1 MSGKPAPYWG
11 AINPPPD
18 VVTQRQG
25 SLRKGSVGNGSMG
38 PNLQKALPT
47 EPYPRA
53 SQPQPQPRPDRYS
66 IHSQAPTESTLS
78 PFASPVESTFR
89 AKGLAP
95 RPPSY
100 QYGEDPYNK
109 ESLERR
115 RKRASGEKA
124 QQLFEESTGPPPA
137 APDVPRQG
145 PPSSYS
151 PPQSNGDRY
160 LESEGIRSRRPPEPV
175 ERARQNPDY
184 YREASQLNKDRG
196 AGRRPLNVDTELG
209 RANTTGNLAS
219 RDDNPERSNIRRGSV
234 QARKERPEIRSAV
247 ANSQN
252 RRRSS
257 ATEPGA
263 QQQYTS
269 KRSPLQRL
277 EQTFIAKEEKRAR
290 MEEAERRARE
300 AKAGRSGQNTVHFGA
315 RQPADARSE
324 PGALPEEREIQ
335 RERDTRRL
343 GIIGQ
348 DDRQI
353 PSLQESMK
361 PVPVRPPVPIG
372 KDVSYQPKPQ
382 LQPHPETATAVPEP
396 DVEPDVQ
403 PQPGVQRGR
412 SFRERAGAFLQR
424 NTSNRLKKK
433 DPKAP
438 WDALYDKLLDANNKT
453 EAANKAKGHDD
464 QAQRAFSAVTF
475 DSAQVN
481 AGNRNRGAAVVAS
494 GGSKRQDRNNLDT
507 EGLSDDDSLDAV
519 PKRGNSTRKIEQLM
533 GNKLGTDIPRTISPQ
548 QQQLYADRLDR
559 SEELGP
565 ELNANAERGLDSGAT
580 EVATVNGPR
589 YAVPAVTAAG
599 NYGQEQAATGPDG
612 HHFISKIVHAG
623 RNRRDPFEPGYGLY
637 APTERLFEWK
647 TAGVASLTGTLL
659 DVKEPLPKQ
668 TEADKDKAWWEAG
681 NTGRRRRSVAKTT
694 EDAETHK
701 ETKDGPTGFSPR
713 LFLKCGPLL
722 RYAGMKKE
730 MASQRPGSRTT
741 APAKEIWRGSVMIV
755 TEDAR
760 SKYDEAV
767 PTLRLFPQPKSL
779 FLPPPRHFKS
789 GADVAPEYVDPLAGQ
804 TKVGRDG
811 KTLYVRPVEELEEA
825 IDLSRNESDEG
836 IFEGQRSPSAHA
848 DGSAG
853 QVDGEMAGKV
863 ATVKGFRLH
872 AEPGVTFWRFNIEVE
887 VTDKQQRI
895 AYKINNGPAT
905 GFWVPA
911 VGQSM
916 NLMFHSCN
924 GFSLSVNRDEFS
936 GPDPMW
942 RDVLNTHQTQPF
954 HVMIGGGD
962 QIYNDCVNQTELFAD
977 WLAMKNPMHKHSASF
992 TADMQDE
999 LEEFYLN
1006 RYSMWF
1012 SQGLFGLAN
1021 SQIPM
1026 VNIFDDHDI
1035 IDGFGSYPHHFM
1047 DSPVFSGL
1055 GNVAFK
1061 YYMLFQHQSSIDEG
1075 EDTEPSWLIGESPGP
1090 YIKENSRSVFMSMGA
1105 GISFLGM
1112 DCRTERGREYV
1123 LSEETYQ
1130 KIMDRCHDEIVLG
1143 ETKHLIVLMGVPIAY
1158 PRLVWLENILTSR
1171 AMDPVKALGR
1181 AGLFSSLL
1189 NQFDGG
1195 VEILDDLDDHWTAKS
1210 HKKERQCLIEDLQD
1224 LAADK
1229 SVRITIL
1236 GGDVHLAAIGQFYSN
1251 PKLGIPKDKDHR
1263 YMPNVIS
1270 SAIVNTPPPD
1280 MMADILNKRN
1290 KVHHFDDE
1298 TDESM
1303 IPIFTHDVDG
1313 KKRNNNCLLPRRNW
1327 CSIRP
1332 YNPEL
1337 SPPSTPSDERS
1348 PSPERPGLLRRLS
1361 ITRRP
1366 TYRADAPMRNE
1377 PSRPPV
1383 ARGGSGLLRRLSSSR
1398 GRPTEPYPGGRPEPP
1413 QRTLSL
1419 TRDFR
1424 PAALFRRLSG
1434 RQGKRTTDSGGI
1446 NGYSSE
1452 TDSEPPYSS
1461 EDVRI
1466 PRIRGGAG
1474 DEDYFSAKH
1483 KGKQPVCNQ
1492 SSDDAFSFDESPP
1505 FSTTAA
1511 PLPRTRAHSRPPPSH
1526 RNNSLSSRVQSAEA
1540 IGLPGV
1546 PPLRAF
1552 HRTPTGLSQK
1562 AAKAGR
1568 EMREEDAIDL
1578 EGGLEITLNVEV
1590 NQRDPAGITAPYRLL
1605 VPALF
1610 FDGEG
1615 ARGVE
1620 RKNSVVQR
1628 LMGMGREGVGM

>member
-1 MSGKPAPYWG
+1 MAGKPATYWG
-11 AINPPPD
+11 AIDPPPD
-18 VVTQRQG
+18 VVAQRQG
-25 SLRKGSVGNGSMG
+25 SLRKGSVGNGSTG
-38 PNLQKALPT
+38 PNLQKDLPT
-47 EPYPRA
+47 APHPRV
-53 SQPQPQPRPDRYS
+53 QPQPRLDRYS
-66 IHSQAPTESTLS
+66 IQSQAPTVSTQS

-89 AKGLAP
+89 AEGLAP

-100 QYGEDPYNK
+100 QYGGEPYNK

-115 RKRASGEKA
+115 RKRASREKA
-124 QQLFEESTGPPPA
+124 QQLFEESTAPPPA

-145 PPSSYS
+145 PPSSYR
-151 PPQSNGDRY
+151 PPPSGDGY
-160 LESEGIRSRRPPEPV
+160 LESEGIRSRTARRPSEPV
-175 ERARQNPDY
+175 ERTKQIPEDY
-184 YREASQLNKDRG
+184 YREAYQLNKDRG
-196 AGRRPLNVDTELG
+196 AGRKPSNADTELS
-209 RANTTGNLAS
+209 RANTTGKLAS
-219 RDDNPERSNIRRGSV
+219 RDDNAERSNIRRGSV
-234 QARKERPEIRSAV
+234 QARKERPEIRSAA
-247 ANSQN
+247 ANPQS
-252 RRRSS
+252 RRRPS
-257 ATEPGA
+257 ATEAEA
-263 QQQYTS
+263 QRRREYTS
-269 KRSPLQRL
+269 ERSPLQRL
-277 EQTFIAKEEKRAR
+277 EQTLKEEKRAR

-300 AKAGRSGQNTVHFGA
+300 AKTASSGQNNVHFGA
-315 RQPADARSE
+315 GPSPDTRTE
-324 PGALPEEREIQ
+324 PRALPEER
-335 RERDTRRL
+335 DTKGL

-348 DDRQI
+348 HDRQI

-361 PVPVRPPVPIG
+361 PVAVRPPAPIG
-372 KDVSYQPKPQ
+372 KDLIYQPKPQ
-382 LQPHPETATAVPEP
+382 P
-396 DVEPDVQ
+396 Q
-403 PQPGVQRGR
+403 PQTEPRIEGTMSQPDLRPDVQRGR

-424 NTSNRLKKK
+424 STSNRLKK
-433 DPKAP
+433 
-438 WDALYDKLLDANNKT
+438 DKPIKTGGGLKEAAEANNVT
-453 EAANKAKGHDD
+453 AVANNSNSHDD
-464 QAQRAFSAVTF
+464 QAQRGFSAVPLAST
-475 DSAQVN
+475 QIN
-481 AGNRNRGAAVVAS
+481 AGNRNRGGAVPAS
-494 GGSKRQDRNNLDT
+494 GSTQRQVGNHLDA
-507 EGLSDDDSLDAV
+507 EELSDDDSLHVV
-519 PKRGNSTRKIEQLM
+519 PQRGNSTRKIEQLM
-533 GNKLGTDIPRTISPQ
+533 GNKVGTDFRRPVTPQ

-565 ELNANAERGLDSGAT
+565 ELNADRERAPDGGAID
-580 EVATVNGPR
+580 VAAVNGSR
-589 YAVPAVTAAG
+589 YAVPAAVAAVAAG
-599 NYGQEQAATGPDG
+599 DYSQEQPTVGPDG
-612 HHFISKIVHAG
+612 HHYFSKIVHAG
-623 RNRRDPFEPGYGLY
+623 RNRRDPFKPGYGLY

-681 NTGRRRRSVAKTT
+681 NTGRRRRSVAKAT
-694 EDAETHK
+694 EDAEARQGG
-701 ETKDGPTGFSPR
+701 KDGPTTFSPR

-722 RYAGMKKE
+722 RYCGMKKE
-730 MASQRPGSRTT
+730 KASQRPGTRTGT
-741 APAKEIWRGSVMIV
+741 PAKEIWRGSVMIV
-755 TEDAR
+755 TEDSR

-767 PTLRLFPQPKSL
+767 PTLRLFAQPKSL
-779 FLPPPRHFKS
+779 FPPPPRHFNS

-804 TKVGRDG
+804 AKVGRDG
-811 KTLYVRPVEELEEA
+811 ATLYVRPVEELEEG
-825 IDLSRNESDEG
+825 IDLSRDESDEG
-836 IFEGQRSPSAHA
+836 IFEGHRSPSASKA
-848 DGSAG
+848 NGSADK
-853 QVDGEMAGKV
+853 VDGEMAGKV

-872 AEPGVTFWRFNIEVE
+872 AERGVTFWRFNIEVE
-887 VTDKQQRI
+887 LTDKQQRI

-911 VGQSM
+911 LGQSM
-916 NLMFHSCN
+916 NMMFHSCN
-924 GFSLSVNRDEFS
+924 GFSLSVNSDHFS

-962 QIYNDCVNQTELFAD
+962 QIYNDCVMNQADLFAE
-977 WLAMKNPMHKHSASF
+977 WIAIKNPIHKHNAPF
-992 TADMQDE
+992 TPEMQDE
-999 LEEFYLN
+999 LDEFYLN
-1006 RYSMWF
+1006 RYAMWF

-1047 DSPVFSGL
+1047 ESPVFSGM
-1055 GNVAFK
+1055 GNIAFK

-1075 EDTEPSWLIGESPGP
+1075 EDTEPSWLLGDTPGP
-1090 YIKENSRSVFMSMGA
+1090 YIKEHSRSVFMSMGA

-1112 DCRTERGREYV
+1112 DCRTERGREDV
-1123 LSEETYQ
+1123 LSEETYH

-1143 ETKHLIVLMGVPIAY
+1143 ETKHLIVLIGVPIAY

-1171 AMDPVKALGR
+1171 IMDPVKALGR
-1181 AGLFSSLL
+1181 AGVFSNLL

-1210 HKKERQCLIEDLQD
+1210 HKKERQYLIEDLQD

-1263 YMPNVIS
+1263 YMPNVVS

-1280 MMADILNKRN
+1280 MVADVLNKRN
-1290 KVHHFDDE
+1290 KVHHFDEE

-1348 PSPERPGLLRRLS
+1348 ISPPRPGLLRRLS
-1361 ITRRP
+1361 MTRRP
-1366 TYRADAPMRNE
+1366 TYRADAPMRAE
-1377 PSRPPV
+1377 PSRPPL

-1398 GRPTEPYPGGRPEPP
+1398 GRPTEPVPGGRPEPP

-1434 RQGKRTTDSGGI
+1434 RDGKRPRDSGGI
-1446 NGYSSE
+1446 NGYGSE

-1461 EDVRI
+1461 EDVRM

-1474 DEDYFSAKH
+1474 EEDYFSAKH
-1483 KGKQPVCNQ
+1483 KGKQPVRNQ
-1492 SSDDAFSFDESPP
+1492 SDDAFSFEESPP
-1505 FSTTAA
+1505 LSTATS
-1511 PLPRTRAHSRPPPSH
+1511 LPRTRGHERPPQSH
-1526 RNNSLSSRVQSAEA
+1526 RNNYMPERVQSAEA
-1540 IGLPGV
+1540 ITSPQEL
-1546 PPLRAF
+1546 PLRRPF

-1562 AAKAGR
+1562 AAKSGMEVR
-1568 EMREEDAIDL
+1568 DEDAIDL

-1590 NQRDPAGITAPYRLL
+1590 NQLDPAGITAPYRLL

-1610 FDGEG
+1610 FNDEERG
-1615 ARGVE
+1615 AVE
-1620 RKNSVVQR
+1620 RKKSVVQR
-1628 LMGMGREGVGM
+1628 LIGMGREGVGMSN